1 MKVLYYNVFLV
12 PNLIEKKIWSVDKY
26 LSKQFNEN
34 LFKSYRKYGMDT
46 QNFVYDR
53 TDTIPHYINIKKN
66 IAPIPS
72 ADGFNKSFE
81 EVVEE
86 RAKELL
92 SYNKPI
98 SVVWSGGIDSTL
110 ALFALI
116 KFANDPEQI
125 SVYGT
130 YSSILESGNMFD
142 NYIIPSGVKYN
153 ITTSK
158 RKEFEDDGL

>member
-72 ADGFNKSFE
+72 ADRFNKSFE

-86 RAKELL
+86 REIGRAH
-92 SYNKPI
+92 
-98 SVVWSGGIDSTL
+98 V
-110 ALFALI
+110 
-116 KFANDPEQI
+116 
-125 SVYGT
+125 
-130 YSSILESGNMFD
+130 
-142 NYIIPSGVKYN
+142 
-153 ITTSK
+153 
-158 RKEFEDDGL
+158 